1 MAQNH
6 STLVTM
12 ADVLGARQLTEP
24 HIWRTPLLPS
34 PSLSNL
40 SGGEV
45 YLKLECWQ
53 RTGSFK
59 VRGALNKLASL
70 SPEEWSRGIVTASA
84 GNHGLGVAYAC
95 QVLGLPP
102 VTIFVPEN
110 APGTK
115 VTRLAAHKCQV
126 RRQGGDYDST
136 HALAEAFCQERDA
149 LYISAYDDP
158 IVIAGQA
165 TAGLEALED
174 LPDADLFIVPVG
186 GGGLIA
192 GIATVAKA
200 INPAVRILG
209 IQPAA
214 SPSAHLS
221 LRDGHPYETY
231 PAAPTIC
238 DGLAGGFG
246 RVPFELAADLIDDV
260 LVVPEADVRRAV
272 SWLLAQE
279 QLVVEGSG
287 AIAIAPLLNGQLH
300 VPARKVVAVLT
311 GRNVDPGLLHGITTE
326 YLPDLVKQIGS
337 NRQR

>member
-1 MAQNH
+1 MTKNH

-12 ADVLGARQLTEP
+12 ADVLGARQVTQS
-24 HIWRTPLLPS
+24 HIWHTPLLPS
-34 PSLSNL
+34 PSLSKL

-102 VTIFVPEN
+102 VTIFVP
-110 APGTK
+110 
-115 VTRLAAHKCQV
+115 
-126 RRQGGDYDST
+126 
-136 HALAEAFCQERDA
+136 CQEHDA

-200 INPAVRILG
+200 INPAVCILG
-209 IQPAA
+209 VQPAA

-272 SWLLAQE
+272 FWLLAQE

-287 AIAIAPLLNGQLH
+287 AIAIAPLLNGQLRTA
-300 VPARKVVAVLT
+300 ARKVVAVLT
-311 GRNVDPGLLHGITTE
+311 GRNLDAALLHEILAE
-326 YLPDLVKQIGS
+326 QADP
-337 NRQR
+337 